1 MVNEKNMLQM
11 CSCII
16 TVVVCYVII
25 MLLVV
30 IRFRVSMYI
39 DFMSVNLLREETLNF
54 TQPKLL
60 HNSSLL
66 SHCLRNICWFI

>member
-39 DFMSVNLLREETLNF
+39 DFMSVNLSRNF
-54 TQPKLL
+54 EFYST
-60 HNSSLL
+60 
-66 SHCLRNICWFI
+66 